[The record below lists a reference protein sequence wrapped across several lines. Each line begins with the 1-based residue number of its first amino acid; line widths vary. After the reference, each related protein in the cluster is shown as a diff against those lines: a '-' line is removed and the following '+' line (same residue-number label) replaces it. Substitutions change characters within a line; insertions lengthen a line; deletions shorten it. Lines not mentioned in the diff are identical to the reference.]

1 MRILL
6 LVHFIFEHEA
16 GNHTIMKS
24 INIPVEDPPLRLIES
39 PASDRFLREDVKQL
53 GALVGE
59 ILAEQEDENFLSQV
73 EAVRVAAIQ
82 RRENADSIDRLAND
96 LTGLA
101 LPKAERLVR
110 AFALWFQAVNLAE
123 RVHRIRRRRD
133 YQKAGA
139 AAQPGSLADI
149 IQQLKNDGVSLDEL
163 VALLQRLHIEP
174 VFTAHPTEAVRRAL
188 LNKERDV
195 VHRLIEDIDRA
206 LTPDERR
213 KARERIR
220 VSLTSA
226 WQTSEMTNEKPSV
239 RDEMEHVG
247 FYLSEVLYRVLPTFQ
262 EALEEA
268 VIAAYGQCPSLP
280 NVLCFSTWVGGDM
293 DGNPN
298 VGASTIFE
306 TLNAQRDMVL
316 KAYRNDL
323 LGLCTV
329 LTQSTARIGVATQV
343 LQRIA
348 HYKVL
353 LPHSASPSSE
363 HQTDMPYVELLNLIA
378 TRLLESIRN
387 GASAYANADEFTADL
402 ALIDNSLSQHRGEH
416 AGRFALTRIMR
427 RVTCFG
433 FHLATLDLRQDSAV
447 HDAALSELLRQ
458 DDFAQQNPEQRA
470 LQLHALI
477 RDSAEKYEPGA
488 ISTPVLDVF
497 RAMQEGRQRFG
508 AQAFGPYIV
517 SMSRSAADALAVL
530 ALARVAGFSDE
541 KKQIALDVAPLFETV
556 ADLEAA
562 ETSLRSLFADPLY
575 REHLQQRGMKQMV
588 MLGYSD
594 SAKDG
599 GILASRWA
607 LQRTQVML
615 TALAQESGIRIVFFH
630 GRGGS
635 ASRGGGKTERAV
647 MASPRGSV
655 DGYLRLTEQGEVIH
669 RKYGVRA
676 LAERN
681 LEQMTGAV
689 LRATLRPRAIE
700 PREIHWRE
708 LATKMANDARKYYRA
723 LVHEDPNFAGYF
735 RAATPIDVIER
746 LRIGSRPSRRVN
758 KGGVE
763 SLRAI
768 PWVFS
773 WSQNRS
779 GLTGWYGVGTAL
791 SNAIEH
797 YGHDVIA
804 EMANDWPFFAT
815 LLDDIEMV
823 LAKSDMAIFERYS
836 LLAGDQHP
844 SYFKII
850 HDEFIRCQNT
860 ILAIK
865 HQKSLLQND
874 QRLAQS
880 IRLRNPYV
888 DPISLLQVDLLAR
901 WRAADR
907 PEDELFHALVAT
919 VNGIAAGVQNTG

>member
-1 MRILL
+1 MI
-6 LVHFIFEHEA
+6 
-16 GNHTIMKS
+16 GMNS
-24 INIPVEDPPLRLIES
+24 ISPVEDPPLRLVES
-39 PASDRFLREDVKQL
+39 PASDLLLRDDVKQL

-59 ILAEQEDENFLSQV
+59 ILAEQESPDFLAQV
-73 EAVRVAAIQ
+73 EAIRVAAIQ
-82 RRENADSIDRLAND
+82 RRENHQSIDTLANN
-96 LTGLA
+96 LSGLA
-101 LPKAERLVR
+101 LEKAEGLVR

-139 AAQPGSLADI
+139 TAQPGSLAAI
-149 IQQLKNDGVSLDEL
+149 IQQLKTDGVSLDEL
-163 VALLQRLHIEP
+163 VGVLQRLHIEP
-174 VFTAHPTEAVRRAL
+174 VFTAHPTEAIRRAL
-188 LNKERDV
+188 LDKERDV
-195 VHRLIEDIDRA
+195 VRRLIEDIDRA

-213 KARERIR
+213 KNRERIR

-226 WQTSEMTNEKPSV
+226 WQTSEMPSEKPSV

-268 VIAAYGQCPSLP
+268 VSAAYGECPPLP
-280 NVLCFSTWVGGDM
+280 NVLRFSTWVGGDM

-298 VGASTIFE
+298 VGAATILDTLHAQRE
-306 TLNAQRDMVL
+306 MVLNAYRRDV
-316 KAYRNDL
+316 N
-323 LGLCTV
+323 GLRTV
-329 LTQSTARIGVATQV
+329 LTQSTGRIGVDAAV
-343 LQRIA
+343 LKRIDD
-348 HYKVL
+348 YRVL
-353 LPHSASPSSE
+353 LPHIAAKQPE
-363 HQTDMPYVELLNLIA
+363 RRADMPYGELLTLIA
-378 TRLLESIRN
+378 ARLSETAKN
-387 GASAYANADEFTADL
+387 GSAAYENADEFSTDL
-402 ALIDNSLSQHRGEH
+402 SLIDASLNDHRGEH
-416 AGRFALTRIMR
+416 AGRFGLARIIR
-427 RVTCFG
+427 RLQCFG
-433 FHLATLDLRQDSAV
+433 FHLAALDLRQDSAV
-447 HDAALSELLRQ
+447 HDAALAELLSKA
-458 DDFAQQNPEQRA
+458 DFAQRTPDQRA
-470 LQLHALI
+470 PILHGLI
-477 RDSAEKYEPGA
+477 RGDTA
-488 ISTPVLDVF
+488 STEADIAKPVLDVF
-497 RAMQEGRQRFG
+497 RALREGRERFG
-508 AQAFGPYIV
+508 TQAFGPYIV

-530 ALARVAGFSDE
+530 ALAHVAGFHQDNGH
-541 KKQIALDVAPLFETV
+541 IALDVAPLFETV

-562 ETSLRSLFADPLY
+562 ETSLRSLFADPVY
-575 REHLQQRGMKQMV
+575 REHLQQRGMTQMV

-607 LQRTQVML
+607 LQRTQVAL

-689 LRATLRPRAIE
+689 LRATLRPRPIE
-700 PREIHWRE
+700 PREIKWRV
-708 LATKMANDARKYYRA
+708 LSTQMADDARQYYRA
-723 LVHEDPNFAGYF
+723 LVHEDPNFAEYF

-746 LRIGSRPSRRVN
+746 LRIGSRPSRRGS

-779 GLTGWYGVGTAL
+779 GLTGWYGVGSAL
-791 SNAIEH
+791 TSAIEQ
-797 YGHDVIA
+797 YGHAAIS
-804 EMANDWPFFAT
+804 EMVKDWPFFAT

-836 LLAGDQHP
+836 LLAGDAHAH
-844 SYFKII
+844 YYKII
-850 HDEFIRCQNT
+850 HDEFMRCQNA
-860 ILAIK
+860 ILSIK
-865 HQKSLLQND
+865 NQTALLQGD

-901 WRAADR
+901 WRTADR
-907 PEDELFHALVAT
+907 PEDALFHALVAT

>member
-1 MRILL
+1 L
-6 LVHFIFEHEA
+6 LVHFAFESDA
-16 GNHTIMKS
+16 GNHAIMTPIS
-24 INIPVEDPPLRLIES
+24 IPVEDPPLRLIES

-73 EAVRVAAIQ
+73 ETIRVAAIQ
-82 RRENADSIDRLAND
+82 RRENAHNIDRLAND

-101 LPKAERLVR
+101 LSQAERLVR

-149 IQQLKNDGVSLDEL
+149 ILQLKNDGVSLDEL
-163 VALLQRLHIEP
+163 LALLQRLHIEP
-174 VFTAHPTEAVRRAL
+174 VFTAHPTEAIRRAL

-268 VIAAYGQCPSLP
+268 VIAAYGECPSLP
-280 NVLCFSTWVGGDM
+280 NVLRFSTWVGGDM

-298 VGASTIFE
+298 VGADTILE
-306 TLNAQRDMVL
+306 TLNAQRNMVL
-316 KAYRNDL
+316 KAYRSDL
-323 LGLCTV
+323 LGLRTV
-329 LTQSTARIGVATQV
+329 LTQSTERIGVAKEV
-343 LQRIA
+343 LQRIQ
-348 HYKVL
+348 HYKDL
-353 LPHSASPSSE
+353 LPQLVLPSSE
-363 HQTDMPYVELLNLIA
+363 HQADMPYVEFLNLIA
-378 TRLLESIRN
+378 ARLVQSIN
-387 GASAYANADEFTADL
+387 NSTAAYADANEFFADL
-402 ALIDNSLSQHRGEH
+402 ALIDNSLSHHRGEH

-433 FHLATLDLRQDSAV
+433 FHLAALDLRQDSAV

-458 DDFAQQNPEQRA
+458 EHFAQQSPELRA
-470 LQLHALI
+470 PQLHALI
-477 RDSAEKYEPGA
+477 RDSAEKFEPGA
-488 ISTPVLDVF
+488 IATPVLNVF
-497 RAMQEGRQRFG
+497 RALQEARQRFG
-508 AQAFGPYIV
+508 IQAFGPYIV

-530 ALARVAGFSDE
+530 ALARAAGFSDE
-541 KKQIALDVAPLFETV
+541 KKQVALDVAPLFETV
-556 ADLEAA
+556 ADLQAA
-562 ETSLRSLFADPLY
+562 ETSLRSLFADPVY

-607 LQRTQVML
+607 LQRTQVAL
-615 TALAQESGIRIVFFH
+615 TALEQESGIRIVFFH

-647 MASPRGSV
+647 NASPRGSV

-689 LRATLRPRAIE
+689 LRATLRPRVIE
-700 PREIHWRE
+700 PRETQWRE
-708 LATKMANDARKYYRA
+708 LATQMANDARQHYRA
-723 LVHEDPNFAGYF
+723 LVHDDPHFAEYF

-746 LRIGSRPSRRVN
+746 LRIGSRPSRRGN

-773 WSQNRS
+773 WSQNRCS
-779 GLTGWYGVGTAL
+779 LTGWYGVGSAL
-791 SNAIEH
+791 QKAIEQ
-797 YGHDVIA
+797 YGHAVIA
-804 EMANDWPFFAT
+804 EMSKDWPFFAT

-836 LLAGDQHP
+836 LLAGDRHAH
-844 SYFKII
+844 YFNII
-850 HDEFIRCQNT
+850 HDEFIRCQNA
-860 ILAIK
+860 ILSIK
-865 HQKSLLQND
+865 NQKTLLQND

-888 DPISLLQVDLLAR
+888 DPISMLQVDLLAR

-907 PEDELFHALVAT
+907 PDDEIFSALVAT

>member
-1 MRILL
+1 MTT
-6 LVHFIFEHEA
+6 
-16 GNHTIMKS
+16 TI
-24 INIPVEDPPLRLIES
+24 PRVEDPPLRSVES
-39 PASDRFLREDVKQL
+39 PVTDVLLRDDVKQL

-59 ILAEQEDENFLSQV
+59 ILAEQQSDEFLSQV
-73 EAVRVAAIQ
+73 EAIRVAAIQ
-82 RRENADSIDRLAND
+82 RRENHQAIDTLADNLS
-96 LTGLA
+96 GLE
-101 LPKAERLVR
+101 LEQAEGLVR

-139 AAQPGSLADI
+139 SSQPGSLAAI
-149 IQQLKNDGVSLDEL
+149 IRQLKNDGVSLDEL
-163 VALLQRLHIEP
+163 VSVVQRLHIEP
-174 VFTAHPTEAVRRAL
+174 VLTAHPTEAIRRAL
-188 LNKERDV
+188 LDKERDV
-195 VHRLIEDIDRA
+195 VRRLIEDIDRA

-213 KARERIR
+213 KGRERIR

-226 WQTSEMTNEKPSV
+226 WQTSEMPNEKPSV

-268 VIAAYGQCPSLP
+268 VVGAYGECPPLP
-280 NVLCFSTWVGGDM
+280 NVLRFSTWVGGDM

-298 VGASTIFE
+298 VGATTILD
-306 TLNAQRDMVL
+306 TLNAQREMVL
-316 KAYRNDL
+316 NAYRRDVT
-323 LGLCTV
+323 GLRTV
-329 LTQSTARIGVATQV
+329 LTQSTARIAVDDEV
-343 LQRIA
+343 LQRIEE
-348 HYKVL
+348 YREL
-353 LPHSASPSSE
+353 LPHIASIQPE
-363 HQTDMPYVELLNLIA
+363 RRADMPYGDLLNLIA
-378 TRLLESIRN
+378 ARLGETARN
-387 GASAYANADEFTADL
+387 GDAAYQSVGDFSADL
-402 ALIDNSLSQHRGEH
+402 LLIDASLKKHRGEH
-416 AGRFALTRIMR
+416 AGRFGLSRILR
-427 RVTCFG
+427 RAECFG
-433 FHLATLDLRQDSAV
+433 FHLAALDLRQDSAI
-447 HDAALSELLRQ
+447 HDAALSELLSLQ
-458 DDFAQQNPEQRA
+458 DFAQQSPQERA
-470 LQLHALI
+470 PVLHALI
-477 RDSAEKYEPGA
+477 RGNSATKESSIAK
-488 ISTPVLDVF
+488 PVLDVF
-497 RAMQEGRQRFG
+497 RALREGREHFG
-508 AQAFGPYIV
+508 VQAFGPYIV

-530 ALARVAGFSDE
+530 ALARVAGFHEDDNHV
-541 KKQIALDVAPLFETV
+541 ALDVAPLFETV
-556 ADLEAA
+556 SDLEAA
-562 ETSLRSLFADPLY
+562 ESSLRSLFADPVY
-575 REHLQQRGMKQMV
+575 REHLRQRGQKQMV

-607 LQRTQVML
+607 LQRTQVAL
-615 TALAQESGIRIVFFH
+615 TALAQESGIRILFFH

-681 LEQMTGAV
+681 LEQMAGGV
-689 LRATLRPRAIE
+689 LRATLRPRVVE
-700 PREIHWRE
+700 PREVQWRG
-708 LATKMANDARKYYRA
+708 LTAQMANDARQHYRA
-723 LVHEDPNFAGYF
+723 LVHEDPNFAAYF

-746 LRIGSRPSRRVN
+746 LRIGSRPSRRGN

-779 GLTGWYGVGTAL
+779 GLTGWYGVGSAL
-791 SNAIEH
+791 TSAIEQH
-797 YGHDVIA
+797 GHAAIS
-804 EMANDWPFFAT
+804 EMAKDWPFFST

-836 LLAGDQHP
+836 LLADDLH
-844 SYFKII
+844 SHYYTII
-850 HDEFIRCQNT
+850 HDEFLRCQNA
-860 ILAIK
+860 ILSIK
-865 HQKSLLQND
+865 NQTGLLQGD

-888 DPISLLQVDLLAR
+888 DPISLLQVDLLKR

-907 PEDELFHALVAT
+907 PEDTLFQALVAT

>member
-1 MRILL
+1 M
-6 LVHFIFEHEA
+6 
-16 GNHTIMKS
+16 TS
-24 INIPVEDPPLRLIES
+24 
-39 PASDRFLREDVKQL
+39 KQL

-59 ILAEQEDENFLSQV
+59 ILAEQQSDEFLSQV
-73 EAVRVAAIQ
+73 EAIRVAAIQ
-82 RRENADSIDRLAND
+82 RRENHQAIDALADNLS
-96 LTGLA
+96 GLE
-101 LPKAERLVR
+101 LEQAEGLVR

-139 AAQPGSLADI
+139 SSQPGSLAAI

-163 VALLQRLHIEP
+163 ISVLQRLHIEP
-174 VFTAHPTEAVRRAL
+174 VFTAHPTEAIRRAL
-188 LNKERDV
+188 LDKERDV
-195 VHRLIEDIDRA
+195 VRRLIEDIDRA

-213 KARERIR
+213 KGRERIR

-226 WQTSEMTNEKPSV
+226 WQTSEMPNEKPSV

-268 VIAAYGQCPSLP
+268 VTNAYGECPSLP
-280 NVLCFSTWVGGDM
+280 NVLRFSTWVGGDM

-298 VGASTIFE
+298 VGAATILDTLDAQRE
-306 TLNAQRDMVL
+306 MVLNAYRRDVT
-316 KAYRNDL
+316 
-323 LGLCTV
+323 GLRTV
-329 LTQSTARIGVATQV
+329 LTQSTARIGVDDAV
-343 LQRIA
+343 MKRIED
-348 HYKVL
+348 YRGL
-353 LPHSASPSSE
+353 LPQIAAIQPE
-363 HQTDMPYVELLNLIA
+363 RRADMPYGELLNLMAARLDA
-378 TRLLESIRN
+378 TSRN
-387 GASAYANADEFTADL
+387 ACTAYANVEEFSADL
-402 ALIDNSLSQHRGEH
+402 ALIDASLHRHRGEH
-416 AGRFALTRIMR
+416 AGRFGLGRILR
-427 RVTCFG
+427 RAECFG
-433 FHLATLDLRQDSAV
+433 FHLAALDLRQDSAI
-447 HDAALSELLRQ
+447 HDAALSELLSQ
-458 DDFAQQNPEQRA
+458 SDFAQRTPEQRA
-470 LQLHALI
+470 PILHGLI
-477 RDSAEKYEPGA
+477 RGDGKGQEAA
-488 ISTPVLDVF
+488 IAKPVLDVF
-497 RAMQEGRQRFG
+497 RALRKAHERFG
-508 AQAFGPYIV
+508 TQAFGPYIV

-530 ALARVAGFSDE
+530 ALARVAGFH
-541 KKQIALDVAPLFETV
+541 QANGHVALDVAPLFETV

-562 ETSLRSLFADPLY
+562 EISLRSLFADPIY
-575 REHLQQRGMKQMV
+575 REHLQQRSQTQMV

-607 LQRTQVML
+607 LQRTQVAL

-689 LRATLRPRAIE
+689 LRATLRPRPLEA
-700 PREIHWRE
+700 RETKWRE
-708 LATKMANDARKYYRA
+708 LTTAMAADARKHYRA
-723 LVHEDPNFAGYF
+723 LVHDDPRSAEYF

-746 LRIGSRPSRRVN
+746 LRIGSRPSRRGN

-779 GLTGWYGVGTAL
+779 GLTGWYGVGSAL
-791 SNAIEH
+791 TSAIEQH
-797 YGHDVIA
+797 GHAAIA
-804 EMANDWPFFAT
+804 EMAKDWPFFST

-836 LLAGDQHP
+836 LLAGNLHAH
-844 SYFKII
+844 YYKII
-850 HDEFIRCQNT
+850 HDEFLHCQNA
-860 ILAIK
+860 ILSIK
-865 HQKSLLQND
+865 KQSSLLQGD

-888 DPISLLQVDLLAR
+888 DPISLLQVDLLKR

-907 PEDELFHALVAT
+907 PEDTLFQALVAT